1 MAETSEK
8 VIVSTISP
16 AQIENFIEAK
26 RKMGRSEE
34 TLDKYRRDLMTFY
47 DFLPE
52 DKQLTE
58 QAFTR
63 WRASMKEEGY
73 ALRTLNS
80 RSSAVNSFLKYLGRR
95 DLQIGALEKS
105 IGDQPQLTR
114 QEHLRLLSTAKAL
127 EKERLYLWV
136 KLFACVEIRVQSLG
150 KVTRESVEVGFVTDG
165 EAYFRLP
172 PGLREELRAYVDRE
186 GVTSG
191 PLFRMKNGQ
200 AVRRT
205 FVTDSIR
212 VLAKGAGVSPEKA
225 NPRCLQKLC
234 RETLT
239 GIERE
244 IARLVERSYEHL
256 LETEQLTIGWDQ
268 ADAV

>member
-1 MAETSEK
+1 MAGTSEK

-16 AQIENFIEAK
+16 TPIENFIEAK
-26 RKMGRSEE
+26 RKMGRSEG
-34 TLDKYRRDLMTFY
+34 TLDNYRRDLMAFY
-47 DFLPE
+47 EFLPE
-52 DKQLTE
+52 DKQLSE
-58 QAFTR
+58 KAFTR

-80 RSSAVNSFLKYLGRR
+80 RSSAVNSFFKYIGRR
-95 DLQIGALEKS
+95 DLQIGALEKPKEN
-105 IGDQPQLTR
+105 QPQLTR
-114 QEHLRLLSTAKAL
+114 QEYLRLLSTAKTL

-136 KLFACVEIRVQSLG
+136 KLFACVGIRVQSLG
-150 KVTRESVEVGFVTDG
+150 KVTRESVEEGFVTDG
-165 EAYFRLP
+165 EESFRFP
-172 PGLREELRAYVDRE
+172 PGLRVELLAYADRE

-191 PLFRMKNGQ
+191 PLFRMKNDQ
-200 AVRRT
+200 AVRCT

-212 VLAKGAGVSPEKA
+212 ALAKGAGVSPEKA

-244 IARLVERSYEHL
+244 IARLVEQSYEHL